1 MTDSSPP
8 EPDVD
13 VLTGTLVGAS
23 LAAAGAVL
31 AFGLALLPPVAA
43 VATAILAFAMV
54 LVTLTDVRH
63 YIIPDVV
70 SLPAIP
76 LGIIA
81 NIAVF
86 HSGDWSAGL
95 WESFLGAAIGGG
107 VFLLLREGY
116 FRLRGV
122 EGLGLGDVKLAAV
135 AGAWLGP
142 FPLPTVCLLASLAA
156 ILAVVVRAVLPGS
169 RQSISTQARLPF
181 GSFIAPFILI
191 FWLMR
196 MPEMIALW

>member
-1 MTDSSPP
+1 MTDLSPP

-23 LAAAGAVL
+23 LAAAGVAL
-31 AFGLALLPPVAA
+31 AIGLALLSPFAA
-43 VATAILAFAMV
+43 VSTAILAFAMV
-54 LVTLTDVRH
+54 LITLTDARH
-63 YIIPDVV
+63 YIVPDVV

-95 WESFLGAAIGGG
+95 WESCLGAATGGG

-116 FRLRGV
+116 FRLRGT

-142 FPLPTVCLLASLAA
+142 LPLPTVCLLASLAA
-156 ILAVVVRAVLPGS
+156 ILAVVVRAMLPGS
-169 RQSISTQARLPF
+169 RQAITLQARLPF

-191 FWLMR
+191 FWLTR